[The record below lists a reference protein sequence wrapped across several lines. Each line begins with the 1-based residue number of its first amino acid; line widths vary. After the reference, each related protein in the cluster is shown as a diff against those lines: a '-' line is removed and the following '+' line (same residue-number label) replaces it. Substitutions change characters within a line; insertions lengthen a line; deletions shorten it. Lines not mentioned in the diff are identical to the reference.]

1 MRLLRRIANAT
12 RLTELIGT
20 AEVQRAEEY
29 AQKGWVVVRRTRML
43 NIGESDGHQTVYAQI
58 TDSGRQVLRGG
69 ST

>member
-1 MRLLRRIANAT
+1 MRLLRRIATST

-29 AQKGWVVVRRTRML
+29 ARNGWVVVRRTRMPSVR
-43 NIGESDGHQTVYAQI
+43 ESDGYQTVYAQI

-69 ST
+69 QA